1 MSSPPARP
9 LSASQPVTAGR
20 SRPGGAGGT
29 GSDMPVTVV
38 RGSRG
43 PSWGACLAT
52 GCSRRCAGAT
62 WTRTGTSTTSSSC
75 GCFED
80 ARVVAFAAAGSDEGG
95 SVVETGLL
103 VARSQIEYLQPLV
116 YRTAPVAI
124 DLWLTDLQ
132 GASFDLGYE
141 VLDDDPSNAG
151 RVYARAET
159 TLVLFDRV
167 NDRPRR
173 MAPSRAGAPGGLAR
187 RARALAAPPRARLT
201 GTVDAHG

>member
-1 MSSPPARP
+1 MGRMPRTRVLTP
-9 LSASQPVTAGR
+9 LR
-20 SRPGGAGGT
+20 W
-29 GSDMPVTVV
+29 SDMDAYGHVNNVQFL
-38 RGSRG
+38 R
-43 PSWGACLAT
+43 LL
-52 GCSRRCAGAT
+52 
-62 WTRTGTSTTSSSC
+62 
-75 GCFED
+75 ED

-141 VLDDDPSNAG
+141 VLDDDPSDAG

-173 MAPSRAGAPGGLAR
+173 ITPSERERLEAWRDAPVRWRQRRTRAAG
-187 RARALAAPPRARLT
+187 
-201 GTVDAHG
+201 